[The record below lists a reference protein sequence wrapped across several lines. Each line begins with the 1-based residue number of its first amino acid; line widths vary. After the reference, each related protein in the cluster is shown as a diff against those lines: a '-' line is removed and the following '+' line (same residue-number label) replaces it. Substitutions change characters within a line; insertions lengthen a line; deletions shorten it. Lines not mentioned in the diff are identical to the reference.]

1 MQEFI
6 SLKENDPSKI
16 YTLLHKISSANNQ
29 NDLYK
34 VKNKK
39 RNIRRFH
46 KKIKTRKG
54 FGIA

>member
-39 RNIRRFH
+39 
-46 KKIKTRKG
+46 TG
-54 FGIA
+54 